1 MCIHHW
7 DSWFLFK
14 FLKRDTVDFLAAY
27 TNVIWFNSQQPWEE
41 TQESDK
47 LEKEKCYGL
56 DCVPLE
62 LKCWSLDSSITS
74 ECGFIW
80 KSGLQRS
87 NSFEM
92 RPLSRVLIS
101 QGWCSSKRTRAVVKS
116 LPAIQET
123 RVRSPSPEHP
133 LEKGRAP
140 TPVFLP
146 GESHG
151 QRSPAGYSPWRHK
164 ESDTTEWLNNN
175 KAHTDSGG
183 KTRWDGSRPQAR
195 DRGFGGPALSAPWFQ
210 TSGPQILE
218 ELNSTSVSHW
228 SLVYVIAAAAI
239 EYKSIFFS

>member
-14 FLKRDTVDFLAAY
+14 FLKRDTIDFLAAY

-62 LKCWSLDSSITS
+62 LKCWCLDSSITS

-123 RVRSPSPEHP
+123 RVQSPSPEHP

-140 TPVFLP
+140 HSSVLAWRIPWTEEP
-146 GESHG
+146 GRLQSMASQRVRHDGVTQQQQGTHWLRRKDQVRRQPSISQG
-151 QRSPAGYSPWRHK
+151 QRLRRASPASTLI
-164 ESDTTEWLNNN
+164 SDF
-175 KAHTDSGG
+175 
-183 KTRWDGSRPQAR
+183 R
-195 DRGFGGPALSAPWFQ
+195 
-210 TSGPQILE
+210 PQILE

-228 SLVYVIAAAAI
+228 SLVCVIAAAAP